1 MNSEFNEYFLSKRLK
16 RVPLDLLVIFLQ
28 DIKGTN
34 AAKSQNEVVEEIID
48 HYKIM
53 KGNDSFIGKLNDFIR
68 DYVLSAKESEYI
80 LYIQDKTSILEWINA
95 WLDNLFDGHNFKFS
109 LNTKISLK
117 DKILTFGDNSIY
129 LPTEAVLMFATS
141 KNPQVIPSGNTKGTF
156 EMVKYYPVTEFE
168 MIFRRDSNLM
178 EIRGDYKVIK
188 DFVSSAILD
197 DKDPLSMV
205 QSIFI
210 GDNRSASLVKSLRIV
225 KIDKL
230 KLLIEGSYKSISA
243 PVKGNKTAR
252 VEVSLDDL
260 SSIDEETH
268 PLFKS
273 LLEDHLI
280 DHQDKSDISFKY
292 DEKKY
297 SFSITKFGGLY
308 FRQYASE
315 EVVSYV
321 LANIE
326 NIIKI

>member
-1 MNSEFNEYFLSKRLK
+1 MNSEFNEYFLSKRLR
-16 RVPLDLLVIFLQ
+16 RVPLYLLVIFLQ
-28 DIKGTN
+28 GIKGTN
-34 AAKSQNEVVEEIID
+34 SAKSQNEVVEEIIN

-53 KGNDSFIGKLNDFIR
+53 KGNDSFIEKLNDFIR

-80 LYIQDKTSILEWINA
+80 LYIQDKTLILDWIKS
-95 WLDNLFDGHNFKFS
+95 WPDNLFDGHNFKFS
-109 LNTKISLK
+109 LNTKISLN
-117 DKILTFGDNSIY
+117 DKILTFGDNSIH

-156 EMVKYYPVTEFE
+156 EMVNYYPITEFE
-168 MIFRRDSNLM
+168 IIFRKDSNLM
-178 EIRGDYKVIK
+178 EVRGDYKVIR
-188 DFVSSAILD
+188 DFVSSAILN
-197 DKDPLSMV
+197 DKNPLSMV

-210 GDNRSASLVKSLRIV
+210 GDNSSRSLVKSVRIV
-225 KIDKL
+225 KIDEL
-230 KLLIEGSYKSISA
+230 KTLIEGSYKSISA

-260 SSIDEETH
+260 SSTDEETH
-268 PLFKS
+268 PLFKD
-273 LLEDHLI
+273 LLENHLI

-297 SFSITKFGGLY
+297 SFSITQFGGLY